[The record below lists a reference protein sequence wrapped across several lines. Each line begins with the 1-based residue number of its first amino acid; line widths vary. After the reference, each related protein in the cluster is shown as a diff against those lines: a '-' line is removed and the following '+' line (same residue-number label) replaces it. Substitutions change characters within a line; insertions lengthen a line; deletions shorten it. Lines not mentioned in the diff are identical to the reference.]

1 MKLKLAFIFTLALPA
16 VPAAHAEP
24 WLCTNAYGVRE
35 FSYDPQAPGMKNC
48 IDHPIRPGNRV
59 GRKSRDDGSQNDAGA
74 VFPRVD
80 ARTQKERDTARRAIL
95 ERELGEERR
104 ALALAMQQLAE
115 QKELRAK
122 AKNPGPVEEML
133 KLYHDRVRVHSA
145 NIANLEKEL
154 GRDS

>member
-1 MKLKLAFIFTLALPA
+1 MKLKLAFVFSLALPA

-35 FSYDPQAPGMKNC
+35 FSYDREAPGMTNC
-48 IDHPIRPGNRV
+48 VDHPIRSANQI
-59 GRKSRDDGSQNDAGA
+59 GRKPRKDAPQNEARS
-74 VFPRVD
+74 FPRVD
-80 ARTQKERDTARRAIL
+80 ARTQKERDSARRAIL
-95 ERELGEERR
+95 ERELTEERR

-122 AKNPGPVEEML
+122 AKNTAPVDEML

>member
-1 MKLKLAFIFTLALPA
+1 MKLKLLFIFSLALPA

-35 FSYDPQAPGMKNC
+35 FSYEREAPGMTNC
-48 IDHPIRPGNRV
+48 IDHPISSGNQIV
-59 GRKSRDDGSQNDAGA
+59 TKSRKDGSQNDARS
-74 VFPRVD
+74 FPRVD
-80 ARTQKERDTARRAIL
+80 ARTQKERDGARRAIL
-95 ERELGEERR
+95 ERELSEERR

-122 AKNPGPVEEML
+122 ARNARPVDEML
-133 KLYHDRVRVHSA
+133 KLYHDRVKVHSA

-154 GRDS
+154 DRDS